1 MTAVHTVRTAKN
13 SVHLTFFVVG
23 FIFANWASRLPAIRD
38 TLEFEP
44 AQMGRLLLVGAV
56 GSVLALPL
64 SGWVAER
71 LGAKRAVWVAAVFM
85 CGGYILAATTLGDV
99 PVAVTGLGLFLGG
112 IGMGTCDTAM
122 NLEGTRVEQQLGR
135 SIMPKF
141 HGMFSLGTM
150 AGALVG
156 AGVAL
161 LHIPVQVHVGVAI
174 AIGYLFITFAARSFL
189 PAGFGVRALD
199 LESEHTRDDE
209 LDPAIS
215 SGISTEGAAEAA
227 TQPKR
232 SVWMAWTEGRTWL
245 IGLVILSAA
254 LTEGAAND
262 WLSLGIVDGFDTSD
276 ALGAVGLFV
285 FLSSMTGMRMVGT
298 WLIDNYGR
306 LLVIRVCS
314 ASAIVGLLLF
324 ALSPW
329 LWLAILG
336 AIFWG
341 AGASLGFPIGMS
353 AASDEPERAAGRVS
367 VAATIGYTAFFAGPP
382 ILGELAQHVGYRNAM
397 LAIMLPAVL
406 GFLVATAANERGKAA
421 EALSNRRAERAQRA
435 EQAQRTA

>member
-1 MTAVHTVRTAKN
+1 M
-13 SVHLTFFVVG
+13 
-23 FIFANWASRLPAIRD
+23 
-38 TLEFEP
+38 
-44 AQMGRLLLVGAV
+44 
-56 GSVLALPL
+56 
-64 SGWVAER
+64 
-71 LGAKRAVWVAAVFM
+71 
-85 CGGYILAATTLGDV
+85 
-99 PVAVTGLGLFLGG
+99 
-112 IGMGTCDTAM
+112 
-122 NLEGTRVEQQLGR
+122 
-135 SIMPKF
+135 
-141 HGMFSLGTM
+141 
-150 AGALVG
+150 
-156 AGVAL
+156 
-161 LHIPVQVHVGVAI
+161 
-174 AIGYLFITFAARSFL
+174 
-189 PAGFGVRALD
+189 
-199 LESEHTRDDE
+199 
-209 LDPAIS
+209 
-215 SGISTEGAAEAA
+215 
-227 TQPKR
+227 
-232 SVWMAWTEGRTWL
+232 WMAWTEGRTWL

-353 AASDEPERAAGRVS
+353 AASDEPERAAGRES

-435 EQAQRTA
+435 EQAQRTV

>member
-199 LESEHTRDDE
+199 LESVHTRDDE

-215 SGISTEGAAEAA
+215 SGISTEGA
-227 TQPKR
+227 PR
-232 SVWMAWTEGRTWL
+232 RPHSPSGPCGWR
-245 IGLVILSAA
+245 GL
-254 LTEGAAND
+254 
-262 WLSLGIVDGFDTSD
+262 
-276 ALGAVGLFV
+276 
-285 FLSSMTGMRMVGT
+285 
-298 WLIDNYGR
+298 
-306 LLVIRVCS
+306 
-314 ASAIVGLLLF
+314 
-324 ALSPW
+324 
-329 LWLAILG
+329 
-336 AIFWG
+336 
-341 AGASLGFPIGMS
+341 
-353 AASDEPERAAGRVS
+353 RAAHG
-367 VAATIGYTAFFAGPP
+367 
-382 ILGELAQHVGYRNAM
+382 
-397 LAIMLPAVL
+397 
-406 GFLVATAANERGKAA
+406 
-421 EALSNRRAERAQRA
+421 
-435 EQAQRTA
+435 